1 MKTEAEIRTTGMQA
15 LIAALGLVE
24 GQRSIQRILPPVG
37 AAPSPRWP
45 SPRRCLQH
53 TRPSREQWHPHAPVS
68 LPLPLGEGGGEGCRI
83 DLRQAAHQAKSAS
96 SPLNTSDSCYQK

>member
-53 TRPSREQWHPHAPVS
+53 TRPSKQPCHPHAPVS
-68 LPLPLGEGGGEGCRI
+68 LPLPLGEGRGEGYRL
-83 DLRQAAHQAKSAS
+83 DLRCAKYQAKLAS
-96 SPLNTSDSCYQK
+96 SPLNTIGRCYQK

>member
-53 TRPSREQWHPHAPVS
+53 TRPSKQPCHPRTPLYYS
-68 LPLPLGEGGGEGCRI
+68 LSPWEKAGVR
-83 DLRQAAHQAKSAS
+83 AAG
-96 SPLNTSDSCYQK
+96 LI